1 MHFKL
6 HFIST
11 PLLLSSLLRLSQQ
24 QSRVACGCMQH
35 GTSSPKLKCKIAKK
49 RLKINYGLGVAL
61 PLSDFVIFL
70 ILWYCELTWHINY
83 RIFITP
89 IWQPNPVD
97 PKSIIKREGKG
108 APRIWQYLFNNPAK
122 AGPKLLVA
130 AVVGWNS
137 TNVCHVLN

>member
-6 HFIST
+6 HFIW
-11 PLLLSSLLRLSQQ
+11 LRCYWVLAAAFTTTKP
-24 QSRVACGCMQH
+24 RRLWVHVQH

-49 RLKINYGLGVAL
+49 KWLKINYGLGVAL

-97 PKSIIKREGKG
+97 PKSIVKKG
-108 APRIWQYLFNNPAK
+108 WGPRIWQYLFNNPAK
-122 AGPKLLVA
+122 AAPFGLGPKLL
-130 AVVGWNS
+130 VGWNS